1 MELGGNA
8 PLIVFEDA
16 DIDKAVAGAMLAKMR
31 NLGEACTAANRFYV
45 HEKVGKEFTRKFSA
59 AMAALKMGDGLE
71 DGIDVGP
78 LVNADTRDKVAH
90 LSRMQSPRAR
100 SWSSAAHC
108 RTARAISIRR
118 RCFPTCRKR
127 PTA

>member
-45 HEKVGKEFTRKFSA
+45 HDSGRPRS
-59 AMAALKMGDGLE
+59 
-71 DGIDVGP
+71 
-78 LVNADTRDKVAH
+78 
-90 LSRMQSPRAR
+90 SPA
-100 SWSSAAHC
+100 SSA
-108 RTARAISIRR
+108 
-118 RCFPTCRKR
+118 PPWR
-127 PTA
+127 P